1 MGAVAV
7 VVVALSAIS
16 LALAPKNRRAMGPT
30 PLAEA
35 IRVDTAPLLVTL
47 GQAQTRVVN
56 AESALVVVRQ
66 QVLAAARQPVDTLD
80 PKAQARHDT
89 LTNILTELQELI
101 GKVETIP
108 LPSSYRAL
116 ASSPALVSNGR
127 VKALLDSL
135 SEIER
140 ERDGYGADGG
150 ADPMYV
156 ALTSQATDIG
166 RAIETIAGQRRDSLK
181 AEILRMTMPSRQVA
195 SAAAAAPPDTMPW
208 LAERDSARSAVTT
221 AASELAS
228 AREALRLR
236 AEETARA
243 KQIAAISASPFA
255 IAIAA
260 AVIGVFL
267 GFAFTLWQEIHSPR
281 VSDGTELEKAT
292 GARLMATV
300 THKAKPDTYDRRKAD
315 RLAPGYLDPHSDAYQ
330 LGYLHIEQS
339 AATPDLVPVLGDDP
353 DVSAVV
359 AMNLAAIA
367 AEDARTVLVIDSA
380 GRSEALRK
388 LLPFSATADLVE
400 LIGGIRPW
408 VDATAHV
415 SVGRDR
421 TVDLVTARTSA
432 APADLI
438 QLIDRERARLG
449 RTYDIVF
456 VIGDLA
462 LIEPLAAAKLAE
474 GVIVTATAGKT
485 RLAKAVAATRILR
498 EAGQRIFGVLLWDA
512 PPPRL
517 TSRPKRE
524 TGGRRQSAPPSVR
537 QPQAA

>member
-1 MGAVAV
+1 MGTIALCVL
-7 VVVALSAIS
+7 ALSALS

-47 GQAQTRVVN
+47 GQAQTRVTN

-66 QVLAAARQPVDTLD
+66 EVLAASNRPATTLD
-80 PKAQARHDT
+80 PKTLARHDS
-89 LTNILTELQELI
+89 LTNVLTELQELI
-101 GKVETIP
+101 GKVQTIP

-116 ASSPALVSNGR
+116 ASSPALASNGR
-127 VKALLDSL
+127 VTALLDSL

-140 ERDGYGADGG
+140 EREGYGADGG

-156 ALTSQATDIG
+156 ALTSRATDIG
-166 RAIETIAGQRRDSLK
+166 RAIETIAGERRDSLK
-181 AEILRMTMPSRQVA
+181 ADIIRMTTPARQVA
-195 SAAAAAPPDTMPW
+195 SVAAPPDTMPW
-208 LAERDSARSAVTT
+208 LAERDSARSAVAT
-221 AASELAS
+221 ATSELAS

-236 AEETARA
+236 TEETERA
-243 KQIAAISASPFA
+243 QQIAAISASPFA

-260 AVIGVFL
+260 VVIGIFL
-267 GFAFTLWQEIHSPR
+267 GFAVSLWQEMHSPR
-281 VSDGTELEKAT
+281 VSDGAELEKAT

-300 THKAKPDTYDRRKAD
+300 SYRARGDKYDRRKAD

-353 DVSAVV
+353 DVCAVV

-367 AEDARTVLVIDSA
+367 AEDARAVLVIDAA
-380 GRSEALRK
+380 GRTDAIRK
-388 LLPFSATADLVE
+388 LLPFSAAADLVD
-400 LIGGIRPW
+400 LIGGIRSW

-432 APADLI
+432 DGAELI
-438 QLIDRERARLG
+438 QLIDRERPRLG
-449 RTYDIVF
+449 RTYDIVL
-456 VIGDLA
+456 VIGDLS
-462 LIEPLAAAKLAE
+462 LIEPLAEARIAE
-474 GVIVTATAGKT
+474 GVVLTATAGVT
-485 RLAKAVAATRILR
+485 RLSKMVAATRLLR
-498 EAGQRIFGVLLWDA
+498 ETGQRIFGVLLWDA
-512 PPPRL
+512 AAPRL
-517 TSRPKRE
+517 TSRPKRQ
-524 TGGRRQSAPPSVR
+524 TGGRRQAAPPSVR
-537 QPQAA
+537 QPQTA